1 MMGKGLWHAKGLLF
15 ENCNCQLVCPGHM
28 SFKQLCTH
36 ERCFGT
42 WGIHIEEGRY
52 RDVVLDGLDVA
63 IFWDSPRHMIAG
75 GWTTMFLVSDRADE
89 GQRDVLETI
98 FSGLAGG
105 PWEVLGRFV
114 ATHLP
119 TRYVPLR
126 FEDEGRRKRMYVEGL
141 YDMSVEAIRGMD
153 KTREVLLENAFNQ
166 IHSPT
171 QVLALGRT
179 RVADPEIGFEV
190 EGTHALYSRFS
201 WEVA

>member
-75 GWTTMFLVSDRADE
+75 GWTTMFLVSDRADD
-89 GQRDVLETI
+89 GQRDAV
-98 FSGLAGG
+98 
-105 PWEVLGRFV
+105 
-114 ATHLP
+114 
-119 TRYVPLR
+119 
-126 FEDEGRRKRMYVEGL
+126 
-141 YDMSVEAIRGMD
+141 
-153 KTREVLLENAFNQ
+153 
-166 IHSPT
+166 
-171 QVLALGRT
+171 
-179 RVADPEIGFEV
+179 
-190 EGTHALYSRFS
+190 
-201 WEVA
+201 

>member
-1 MMGKGLWHAKGLLF
+1 
-15 ENCNCQLVCPGHM
+15 
-28 SFKQLCTH
+28 
-36 ERCFGT
+36 
-42 WGIHIEEGRY
+42 
-52 RDVVLDGLDVA
+52 
-63 IFWDSPRHMIAG
+63 MIAG